1 MTTVKAQY
9 GTEEPEQL
17 PAPAHVGATSF
28 EILLPEDLAAWLRE
42 KIAHGVYR
50 DAREAAL
57 LAFQDMQELDQYP
70 EVRLRLFDAT
80 IQALLDDP
88 DPSVPAEQILAEL
101 RAQTRDW
108 GRPKA
113 PPRRKSTK

>member
-1 MTTVKAQY
+1 MTTDEFQN
-9 GTEEPEQL
+9 GSEELEQL

-57 LAFQDMQELDQYP
+57 LAFQDMRELDRHP
-70 EVRLRLFDAT
+70 EVRRRLFDDT
-80 IQALLDDP
+80 IHALLDDP

-108 GRPKA
+108 ARPNA
-113 PPRRKSTK
+113 QPRRSRK

>member
-1 MTTVKAQY
+1 MMADKGQN
-9 GTEEPEQL
+9 GTEEPEWP

-42 KIAHGVYR
+42 KITHGVYR

-57 LAFQDMQELDQYP
+57 LAFQDMRELDRHP
-70 EVRLRLFDAT
+70 EVRRRLFDDT
-80 IQALLDDP
+80 IHALLDDP
-88 DPSVPAEQILAEL
+88 DPSMPAEQILAEL

-108 GRPKA
+108 ARPNA
-113 PPRRKSTK
+113 PPPRRSRK